1 MKELEKQMYFGATA
15 VTLKKARQLRSRMT
29 PSEVIIWE
37 KLKNKQICGV
47 RFRRQHPIEIFIV
60 DFYCHAAK
68 LVVEIDGKIH
78 LATKDYDNER
88 TKEIN
93 KYNILILRYTNDE
106 ISNNLNKI
114 IKEITYYTNLR
125 LNTT

>member
-106 ISNNLNKI
+106 ITNNLNKI

>member
-1 MKELEKQMYFGATA
+1 MYFGATA

-106 ISNNLNKI
+106 ITNNLNKI